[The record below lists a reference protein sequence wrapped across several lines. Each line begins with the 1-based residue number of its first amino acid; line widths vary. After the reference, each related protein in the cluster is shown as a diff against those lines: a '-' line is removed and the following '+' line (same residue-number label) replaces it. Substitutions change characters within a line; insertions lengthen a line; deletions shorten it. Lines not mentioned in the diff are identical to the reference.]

1 MTKIVS
7 AGKSPAIKIESI
19 DGDLSVVGWD
29 TEDILIKA
37 DEDVLTVNQNGQEVA
52 LSCTDDVS
60 LRVPKDASL
69 FIKRIG
75 GDASL
80 RGVMGNIEIKEID
93 NDLSIREAGPVTIDT
108 INADFSLRGAKGNL
122 YVKNVGGDV
131 SIRDVDGN
139 VTLDSVADDLALR
152 GARGD
157 IKVNVGEDVVVYLEP
172 KADGVYSV
180 IAGDDILLVLPSD
193 ANATLNLHGDKIDI
207 DWPGI
212 ENEEDA
218 IERGITLGNGS
229 AKITLNAGGDIRV
242 TNNVDAGNSAED
254 FGNFAGMNFDWSG
267 FGERLSRQVERGVGR
282 AARHAEE
289 AAHRAERLASEAARR
304 AERHAERQARRW
316 KGNVKVGRWNWDFGP
331 GHGRGH
337 IQTPPTPPGS
347 EPVAEEER
355 MAVLKMLAEKKITAE
370 QAEQLLSALEG
381 DK

>member
-1 MTKIVS
+1 MSKIIS
-7 AGKSPAIKIESI
+7 AGKSPTIKIEAI

-37 DEDVLTVNQNGQEVA
+37 DEDLLTVQQTGEEVT

-60 LRVPKDASL
+60 LRIPKDAAL
-69 FIKRIG
+69 LIRRIG

-80 RGVMGNIEIKEID
+80 RGVIGNIEIKEID
-93 NDLSIREAGPVTIDT
+93 SDLSIREADSVTIET
-108 INADFSLRGAKGNL
+108 IKSDFSLRGAKGNL
-122 YVKNVGGDV
+122 YVKSVGGDV
-131 SIRDVDGN
+131 SIREVEGN

-152 GARGD
+152 GARGN

-172 KADGVYSV
+172 RADGVYSV

-193 ANATLNLHGDKIDI
+193 ANATLNLHGDKIDV

-212 ENEEDA
+212 ENEEDV
-218 IERGITLGNGS
+218 IERGVTLGDGS
-229 AKITLNAGGDIRV
+229 ANITLNAGGDIRV

-254 FGNFAGMNFDWSG
+254 FGNFAGLNFDWSG
-267 FGERLSRQVERGVGR
+267 FGERISRQVERATGQ
-282 AARHAEE
+282 AARRAEE
-289 AAHRAERLASEAARR
+289 AARRAERLASEAARR

-316 KGNVKVGRWNWDFGP
+316 KGNVKAGRWNWDFGP
-331 GHGRGH
+331 GQGGAP
-337 IQTPPTPPGS
+337 TPPPPPGS

-370 QAEQLLSALEG
+370 QAEQLLNALEG
-381 DK
+381 GK

>member
-1 MTKIVS
+1 MSKIVS
-7 AGKSPAIKIESI
+7 AGKSPAIKIDAI

-37 DEDVLTVNQNGQEVA
+37 DEDLLILKQNGEEVT

-60 LRVPKDASL
+60 LRIPKDASL
-69 FIKRIG
+69 SIKRIG

-80 RGVMGNIEIKEID
+80 RGVLGNIEIKAID
-93 NDLSIREAGPVTIDT
+93 NDLSIREAGSITIDA
-108 INADFSLRGAKGNL
+108 IHADFSLRGAKGNL

-131 SIRDVDGN
+131 SIREVDGN

-152 GARGD
+152 GARGN

-193 ANATLNLHGDKIDI
+193 ANAALNLHGDKIDI
-207 DWPGI
+207 DWPEI
-212 ENEEDA
+212 ENEEDV
-218 IERGITLGNGS
+218 IERGITLGDGS

-267 FGERLSRQVERGVGR
+267 FGERISRHVERGVGQ
-282 AARHAEE
+282 AARRAEE
-289 AAHRAERLASEAARR
+289 AARRAERLASEATRR

-316 KGNVKVGRWNWDFGP
+316 KGNMKVGRWNWDFGP
-331 GHGRGH
+331 GHERVP
-337 IQTPPTPPGS
+337 TPPPPPGS
-347 EPVAEEER
+347 EPVSEEER
-355 MAVLKMLAEKKITAE
+355 IAVLKMLAEKKITAE
-370 QAEQLLSALEG
+370 QAEQLLNALEG
-381 DK
+381 DQ